1 MKKCCSIL
9 SVLCLLAALMSGC
22 ASSGQSPAAETPAAT
37 QAPAAVPVA
46 EAPYTYADTI
56 AWDGEYDVIVVGFG
70 GAGANAAKYAADTGA
85 SVLLTEKAPK
95 GKEGG
100 NTRVCG
106 QIIQFSESYEDLKT
120 YHAQLNEFVSVD
132 EAMYEVYLQG
142 IVNVKNQ
149 LREDY
154 GIEQTYVYDRG
165 KSTGVVN
172 SIVAEYPE
180 FDKAET
186 IQMITVAEGV
196 SNGALWNVYEETVT
210 GHENIDVWYESPGKH
225 LIQDPGTKTILGVQ
239 IEKQGKLVNIRA
251 KNGVVLATG
260 GFENNTE
267 MKAAY
272 LGYANLPAAGG
283 LYNTGDGILMAQ
295 EVGAGLWHMNSWES
309 SGVFGGT
316 AFPVG
321 EDEHAK
327 YMMGITKYGSGS
339 VIYTAADG
347 SRMLR
352 EDENTRHGKIYLG
365 GSWHM
370 PVHSEVSYMVF
381 DQTQYEKFLEANA
394 IPEANLQT
402 MVSAS
407 TIEALAEATGMHR
420 LAETVRNF
428 NYFAEAGV
436 DYAFGRSPETMTAFD
451 DGPYY
456 AVQLN
461 NYVLNTQ
468 GGPRRNENAEV
479 LDTQGSPIPHL
490 YSAGELGG
498 ITGGM
503 YQGGG
508 NMAECLIFGKIAGVN
523 AAEEKAPLPAYSR
536 EKVESS
542 LIYTLGIDPDGD
554 SSGDGIVLGENEYLG
569 VGSGMG
575 GDITVKVTLEDGQI
589 VSVDIL
595 SHQETKG
602 ICEPALEG
610 IPAAIV
616 QAQSADVDT
625 VSGATMSSNGIIA
638 AVKDALSK
646 AA

>member
-1 MKKCCSIL
+1 
-9 SVLCLLAALMSGC
+9 
-22 ASSGQSPAAETPAAT
+22 
-37 QAPAAVPVA
+37 
-46 EAPYTYADTI
+46 
-56 AWDGEYDVIVVGFG
+56 
-70 GAGANAAKYAADTGA
+70 
-85 SVLLTEKAPK
+85 
-95 GKEGG
+95 
-100 NTRVCG
+100 
-106 QIIQFSESYEDLKT
+106 
-120 YHAQLNEFVSVD
+120 
-132 EAMYEVYLQG
+132 
-142 IVNVKNQ
+142 
-149 LREDY
+149 
-154 GIEQTYVYDRG
+154 
-165 KSTGVVN
+165 
-172 SIVAEYPE
+172 
-180 FDKAET
+180 
-186 IQMITVAEGV
+186 
-196 SNGALWNVYEETVT
+196 
-210 GHENIDVWYESPGKH
+210 
-225 LIQDPGTKTILGVQ
+225 
-239 IEKQGKLVNIRA
+239 
-251 KNGVVLATG
+251 
-260 GFENNTE
+260 
-267 MKAAY
+267 
-272 LGYANLPAAGG
+272 
-283 LYNTGDGILMAQ
+283 
-295 EVGAGLWHMNSWES
+295 
-309 SGVFGGT
+309 
-316 AFPVG
+316 
-321 EDEHAK
+321 
-327 YMMGITKYGSGS
+327 
-339 VIYTAADG
+339 
-347 SRMLR
+347 
-352 EDENTRHGKIYLG
+352 
-365 GSWHM
+365 
-370 PVHSEVSYMVF
+370 MVF